1 MTTMALQ
8 HHAALRW
15 ISPIWLVLAATI
27 VIASLV
33 SDKFLGTTNL
43 IAVLQQVVIAG
54 VVALGM
60 NVVLIGGHFD
70 LSTGSIVMMSA
81 VLALLL
87 GPSGFFG
94 TLLSVSIPILAGV
107 AVGVINGFAVYKLR
121 ANSIVA
127 TIGMQFLVLGGTLAL
142 VKGQHVRAEEI
153 GPVFNAIAHFRIL
166 GVPFSVVIFL
176 LSVIIVSILMHA
188 TIFGRHVYA
197 IGGDAEASRR
207 SGVNVERTGIF
218 TFMISGGLAAVAGI
232 IVASLVGLVDPTA
245 IGRYE
250 FPALTAVVLGGTSL
264 AGGLGRPAD
273 TAAAILALSIV
284 TNVMTIMNYQYPLQ
298 LMVQGLLLT
307 LAVAFYAWRQPHGGR
322 A

>member
-1 MTTMALQ
+1 MTAIALQ
-8 HHAALRW
+8 NRVPARW
-15 ISPIWLVLAATI
+15 ISPIWIALAVTI
-27 VIASLV
+27 IIASLV
-33 SDKFLGTTNL
+33 SDKFLGTANL

-81 VLALLL
+81 VLALLI
-87 GPSGFFG
+87 GPSGLVG
-94 TLLSVSIPILAGV
+94 TSLAILLPILAGI
-107 AVGVINGFAVYKLR
+107 AVGVMNGIALYKLR

-142 VKGQHVRAEEI
+142 VKGQNVRAEEM
-153 GPVFNAIAHFRIL
+153 GQVFNALAHLRIL
-166 GVPFSVVIFL
+166 GVPMSVVIFL
-176 LSVIIVSILMHA
+176 ALVVIVAVVMNS
-188 TIFGRHVYA
+188 TVFGRHVYA

-207 SGVNVERTGIF
+207 SGVNVDRTGLT
-218 TFMISGGLAAVAGI
+218 TFMISGGLAAVSGVLI
-232 IVASLVGLVDPTA
+232 ASLVGIVDPTA

-264 AGGLGRPAD
+264 AGGVGRPAD
-273 TAAAILALSIV
+273 TAAAIVALSVI

-307 LAVAFYAWRQPHGGR
+307 LAVAFYAWRQTQRGL

>member
-1 MTTMALQ
+1 MTSVALQ
-8 HHAALRW
+8 RGSFAGW
-15 ISPIWLVLAATI
+15 VSPIWIVLAVTI
-27 VIASLV
+27 VIASLM
-33 SDKFLGTTNL
+33 SDKFLGATNL

-70 LSTGSIVMMSA
+70 LSTGSIVMMAA
-81 VLALLL
+81 VLALLI
-87 GPSGFFG
+87 GPAGFPG
-94 TLLSVSIPILAGV
+94 VLLAVALPVLAGV
-107 AVGVINGFAVYKLR
+107 VVGLLNGLAVYRFR

-153 GPVFNAIAHFRIL
+153 GPTFSAIAHLRIA
-166 GVPFSVVIFL
+166 GVPFSVIIFL
-176 LSVIIVSILMHA
+176 VLVIVVAIVMHA
-188 TIFGRHVYA
+188 TVFGRHVYA
-197 IGGDAEASRR
+197 IGGDQEASRR
-207 SGVNVERTGIF
+207 SGVRVERTGVL
-218 TFMISGGLAAVAGI
+218 TFMISGGLAAVSGVL
-232 IVASLVGLVDPTA
+232 VASLVGLVDPTA

-264 AGGLGRPAD
+264 AGGFGRPAD
-273 TAAAILALSIV
+273 TAAAILALSVII
-284 TNVMTIMNYQYPLQ
+284 NVMTILNYQYPVQ

-307 LAVAFYAWRQPHGGR
+307 LAVAFYAWRQSRRGR

>member
-1 MTTMALQ
+1 MTTATFQ
-8 HHAALRW
+8 RHVAFRW
-15 ISPIWLVLAATI
+15 ISPIWIVLAATLI
-27 VIASLV
+27 IASLV

-70 LSTGSIVMMSA
+70 LSTGSIVMMAA

-87 GPSGFFG
+87 GPAGFAG
-94 TLLSVSIPILAGV
+94 TFLSIVLPIIAGV
-107 AVGVINGFAVYKLR
+107 VVGIINGFAVYKFR

-142 VKGQHVRAEEI
+142 VKGQHVRADEI
-153 GPVFNAIAHFRIL
+153 GPVFNALAHFRIF
-166 GVPFSVVIFL
+166 GIPFSVVIFL
-176 LSVIIVSILMHA
+176 ALVVIVSVVMNA
-188 TIFGRHVYA
+188 TVFGRHVYA
-197 IGGDAEASRR
+197 IGGDREASRR
-207 SGVNVERTGIF
+207 SGVNVERTGLI
-218 TFMISGGLAAVAGI
+218 TFMISGGLAAVSGVL
-232 IVASLVGLVDPTA
+232 VASLVGLVDPTA

-273 TAAAILALSIV
+273 TAAAIVALSIV
-284 TNVMTIMNYQYPLQ
+284 TNVMAILNYQYPLQ

-307 LAVAFYAWRQPHGGR
+307 AAVAFYAWRQSQRGGT
-322 A
+322 

>member
-1 MTTMALQ
+1 MT
-8 HHAALRW
+8 AAPIQTRSW
-15 ISPIWLVLAATI
+15 TAWVSPIWIVLLATI
-27 VIASLV
+27 VIAALV
-33 SDKFLGTTNL
+33 SDKFFGATNL
-43 IAVLQQVVIAG
+43 IAVLQQAVIAG

-60 NVVLIGGHFD
+60 NIVLIGGHFD

-81 VLALLL
+81 VFALLIGPVGFL
-87 GPSGFFG
+87 GV
-94 TLLSVSIPILAGV
+94 LIAVVLPILAGI
-107 AVGVINGFAVYKLR
+107 AVGLMNGLAVFKGR

-153 GPVFNAIAHFRIL
+153 GPAFTAIAHARVL
-166 GVPFSVVIFL
+166 GLPMSIIIFL
-176 LSVIIVSILMHA
+176 ALVLLTGVLMSA
-188 TIFGRHVYA
+188 TVFGRHVYA
-197 IGGDAEASRR
+197 IGGDTEAARR
-207 SGVNVERTGIF
+207 AGINVNRIGIL
-218 TFMISGGLAAVAGI
+218 TFMISGGLAAVSGV

-264 AGGLGRPAD
+264 VGGFGRPAD
-273 TAAAILALSIV
+273 TAAAILALSVI
-284 TNVMTIMNYQYPLQ
+284 TNVMTINNYQYPIQ

-307 LAVAFYAWRQPHGGR
+307 LAVAFYAWRQARSGL

>member
-1 MTTMALQ
+1 MTSLAVQRSSL
-8 HHAALRW
+8 AGW
-15 ISPIWLVLAATI
+15 ISPIWIVLAVTI
-27 VIASLV
+27 VIASLM
-33 SDKFLGTTNL
+33 SDKFLGATNL

-70 LSTGSIVMMSA
+70 LSTGSVVMMSA

-87 GPSGFFG
+87 GPAGFPG
-94 TLLSVSIPILAGV
+94 TLLAVVLPILAGV
-107 AVGVINGFAVYKLR
+107 VVGLFNGLAIYRYR

-142 VKGQHVRAEEI
+142 VKGQHVRADEI
-153 GPVFNAIAHFRIL
+153 GPTFNAIAHLRVA
-166 GVPFSVVIFL
+166 GVPFSVIIFL
-176 LSVIIVSILMHA
+176 VLVVLVAITMHA
-188 TIFGRHVYA
+188 TVFGRHVYA
-197 IGGDAEASRR
+197 IGGDQEASRR
-207 SGVNVERTGIF
+207 SGVSVERTGVF
-218 TFMISGGLAAVAGI
+218 TFMISGGLAAVSGVL
-232 IVASLVGLVDPTA
+232 VASLVGLVDPTA

-273 TAAAILALSIV
+273 TAAAILALSVMI
-284 TNVMTIMNYQYPLQ
+284 NVMTILNYQYPAQ

-307 LAVAFYAWRQPHGGR
+307 LAVAFYAWRQGQR
-322 A
+322 ERT

>member
-1 MTTMALQ
+1 MTAAALQ
-8 HHAALRW
+8 QHAAVRW
-15 ISPIWLVLAATI
+15 ISPIWIVLAATI

-33 SDKFLGTTNL
+33 SDKFLGTANF

-81 VLALLL
+81 VLALLI
-87 GPSGFFG
+87 GPFGFAG
-94 TLLSVSIPILAGV
+94 TLLAVVLPILAGV
-107 AVGVINGFAVYKLR
+107 AVGVLNGIAVHKLR

-153 GPVFNAIAHFRIL
+153 GPAFNAIAHLRIL
-166 GVPFSVVIFL
+166 GIPLSVVIFL
-176 LSVIIVSILMHA
+176 TLVVIVSIVMNA
-188 TIFGRHVYA
+188 TVFGRHVYA
-197 IGGDAEASRR
+197 IGGDREASRR
-207 SGVNVERTGIF
+207 SGVNVERTGLI
-218 TFMISGGLAAVAGI
+218 TFMISGGLAAVSGVL
-232 IVASLVGLVDPTA
+232 VASLVGLVDPTA

-273 TAAAILALSIV
+273 TAAAIVALSII

-307 LAVAFYAWRQPHGGR
+307 LAVAFYAWRQSQRGR